1 MPAPA
6 DTLDALVH
14 LYENL
19 TPQRVG
25 ELAACYREDAH
36 FRDPFNDVRGRAA
49 IERIFS
55 HMFTQVEAPKFT
67 VQERFFGESG
77 SVMLLW
83 RFDFTL
89 RGPQSIAGT
98 SHLCFDEDGRVAEH
112 IDYWDA
118 AGELYARVP
127 LLGGLMRLLRRALAA
142 R

>member
-1 MPAPA
+1 MPTPA
-6 DTLDALVH
+6 DTLDALIH

-49 IERIFS
+49 IERIFT
-55 HMFTQVEAPKFT
+55 HMFTQVAEPKFT
-67 VQERFFGESG
+67 VLERFSADCGH
-77 SVMLLW
+77 VMLLW

-89 RGPQSIAGT
+89 RGPQAIEGT
-98 SHLCFDEDGRVAEH
+98 SRLRFDADGRVAEH

-118 AGELYARVP
+118 AGELYARLP